1 MLCQA
6 VLAPGPWR
14 SLADEEKAESIP
26 LARSLQDFD
35 SNKSTSRRGSTA
47 IWTEMSTDGQSRFFV
62 GYKLPDVLPV
72 YSDRRGERRRIFNH
86 RCKYEGGRLW
96 WLNIF
101 EDQKVQ
107 SWTALRTFGASWAAE
122 ILERPWRERV
132 LRKLMLH
139 ENDGPTKAER
149 TWRLTI
155 DGEQTVRD
163 SVVSGNETRSL
174 GIEVFKVMAVILLCV
189 AGLWTAQSKLF
200 LDHIHS

>member
-6 VLAPGPWR
+6 VLAPGPWQ

-86 RCKYEGGRLW
+86 RCKYEGGRL
-96 WLNIF
+96 
-101 EDQKVQ
+101 
-107 SWTALRTFGASWAAE
+107 
-122 ILERPWRERV
+122 
-132 LRKLMLH
+132 
-139 ENDGPTKAER
+139 
-149 TWRLTI
+149 
-155 DGEQTVRD
+155 
-163 SVVSGNETRSL
+163 
-174 GIEVFKVMAVILLCV
+174 
-189 AGLWTAQSKLF
+189 
-200 LDHIHS
+200 